1 MLKIIIESEKTF
13 AVEAC
18 SEIEAYTRGRSEIL
32 KELKKLPFSARATEV
47 VFKNNDVVDEKYS
60 KITLKSIIELLV
72 PSKDKL
78 ISNKEIE
85 NIRREYFPTGTI
97 KNFRRSFA

>member
-32 KELKKLPFSARATEV
+32 KELKNFLFLQEQQKLCLKTTMLLM
-47 VFKNNDVVDEKYS
+47 KNIQK
-60 KITLKSIIELLV
+60 
-72 PSKDKL
+72 
-78 ISNKEIE
+78 
-85 NIRREYFPTGTI
+85 
-97 KNFRRSFA
+97 